1 MDEAT
6 LIIEIMAKK
15 VGGDDG
21 RVHKCGDRLCV
32 PADMADDTA
41 QLLLER
47 GQAKLVEAA
56 TGPAEGE
63 AIH

>member
-1 MDEAT
+1 MDDTT
-6 LIIEIMAKK
+6 LIIEIVAKK
-15 VGGDDG
+15 VGGDG
-21 RVHKCGDRLCV
+21 NRVHKCGDRLCV

-47 GQAKLVEAA
+47 GQAKIVEAEP
-56 TGPAEGE
+56 GPTDGE